1 MNGIMRE
8 KSEKR
13 ESLVSTQPRPEEGSR
28 SHDKVCVRDLIL
40 PMCLG
45 IWSEEKGLTQRVR
58 FTVEISV
65 RPGAHRPGDIESV
78 ISYDFIV
85 AAIEKVAA
93 EGHQL
98 LTETVAEQ
106 IAGYCLGDP
115 RALEVRVMVEK
126 LDRIPGASLGCEIV
140 RVQTTK
146 TG

>member
-1 MNGIMRE
+1 MRE
-8 KSEKR
+8 KSVKH
-13 ESLVSTQPRPEEGSR
+13 ESSVSTQPRPEDGS
-28 SHDKVCVRDLIL
+28 SSYDKVRVRDLVL
-40 PMCLG
+40 PMRLG
-45 IWSEEKGLTQRVR
+45 IWNEEKGLTQRVR
-58 FTVEISV
+58 FTVEVSV
-65 RPGAHRPGDIESV
+65 TPGAHHPGDIESV

-106 IAGYCLGDP
+106 IASYCLSDP

-140 RVQTTK
+140 RVQSPK
-146 TG
+146 SA